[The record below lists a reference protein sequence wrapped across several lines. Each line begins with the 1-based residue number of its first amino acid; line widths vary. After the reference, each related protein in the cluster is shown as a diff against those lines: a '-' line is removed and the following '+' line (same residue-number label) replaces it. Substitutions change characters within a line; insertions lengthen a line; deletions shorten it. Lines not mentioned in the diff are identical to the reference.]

1 MPQDRGRC
9 PKRKRYAEMMTV
21 RLSVP
26 RYCRIGETSRPV
38 QVKEITMPREPCKV
52 TKCTCLLC
60 SKRTERS
67 PNEKRCVQP
76 KALEGVKSKPEHATL
91 STACC
96 PSLPLRFGPT
106 LLAAKQATRLK
117 ATPRRTQRR
126 NDRANTW
133 QLLAAEPVACR
144 TAAAAGAWSKERRRN
159 GCHPLAATSRIELV
173 GCLARWGLDKIK
185 EGRRA
190 RLEQSV
196 RRSNSL
202 PSDAL
207 VVVPH
212 KAERLRRASW
222 RKLYRAGRRAA
233 ATLFTRE
240 KAR

>member
-1 MPQDRGRC
+1 MC
-9 PKRKRYAEMMTV
+9 
-21 RLSVP
+21 
-26 RYCRIGETSRPV
+26 
-38 QVKEITMPREPCKV
+38 
-52 TKCTCLLC
+52 
-60 SKRTERS
+60 
-67 PNEKRCVQP
+67 
-76 KALEGVKSKPEHATL
+76 LEGVKSKPEHATL

>member
-1 MPQDRGRC
+1 VHF
-9 PKRKRYAEMMTV
+9 KRHH
-21 RLSVP
+21 
-26 RYCRIGETSRPV
+26 
-38 QVKEITMPREPCKV
+38 
-52 TKCTCLLC
+52 
-60 SKRTERS
+60 
-67 PNEKRCVQP
+67 
-76 KALEGVKSKPEHATL
+76 VKSKPEHATL

-190 RLEQSV
+190 L
-196 RRSNSL
+196 
-202 PSDAL
+202 A
-207 VVVPH
+207 
-212 KAERLRRASW
+212 AERDQPKRHCKQSCLRRGHSSYVGLKTATST
-222 RKLYRAGRRAA
+222 RR
-233 ATLFTRE
+233 LKPSSQTRN
-240 KAR
+240 RLD